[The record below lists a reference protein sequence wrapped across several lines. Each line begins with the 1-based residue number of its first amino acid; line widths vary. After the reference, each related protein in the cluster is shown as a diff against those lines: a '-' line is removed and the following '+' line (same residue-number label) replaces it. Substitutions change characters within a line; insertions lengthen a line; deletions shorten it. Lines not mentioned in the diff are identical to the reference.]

1 MKKIFLVLI
10 LTFVFVEN
18 AFADTLLK
26 ALNQAFN
33 NNTEL
38 NAERENLNVSEQD
51 LKISRSEYL
60 PSATITSSKSQEDTN
75 KLTNQ
80 SGADATINDVDPLT
94 TSIKIEQTL
103 IDFGRGADYKKK
115 KIGIDLAKQKLL
127 KKEQEII
134 FKAIEAYSG
143 LVLAIEIENINKQNL
158 DLKISQVR
166 TDKIRLERGQ
176 IKVSDYAQ
184 SESALAGAE
193 AQYIQAKNEVVTSR
207 LIYENVIGNISDE
220 NSLQKSIKSIVNI
233 PLSLENAIELSKQNN
248 HDVKI
253 AELEL
258 EQAEK
263 DINIAKFDLAPTA
276 SLSLERSYTED
287 LSTTYDEREKDILK
301 ATVSWPFFSGG
312 KKFATI
318 DKNQSIKVRQ
328 RLLLDSAVKNN
339 LTNVTSAWANLQS
352 SDSFLNSVKA
362 QVKAAEIANEG
373 ITAEYQSGAGSR
385 STLDVIQSNAL
396 LLNAQISL
404 ANSERNYLLAQYNL
418 LKSVGL
424 LTSSYLNLK

>member
-10 LTFVFVEN
+10 LTFVFVEKV
-18 AFADTLLK
+18 FADTLLK

-184 SESALAGAE
+184 SESSLAGAE
-193 AQYIQAKNEVVTSR
+193 AQYIQAQNEVVTSR
-207 LIYENVIGNISDE
+207 LNYENVIGNISDE
-220 NSLQKSIKSIVNI
+220 NSLKKSIKSIVNI

-362 QVKAAEIANEG
+362 QVNAAEIANEG

-424 LTSSYLNLK
+424 LTSSHLNLK

>member
-1 MKKIFLVLI
+1 MKKIFLILI
-10 LTFVFVEN
+10 LSFAFVDN
-18 AFADTLLK
+18 SFAASLYQ

-33 NNTEL
+33 NNAEL
-38 NAERENLNVSEQD
+38 NAERENLNVSEQN
-51 LKISRSEYL
+51 LKIIKSEYL
-60 PSATITSSKSQEDTN
+60 PSASITTSKSQEDTN

-115 KIGIDLAKQKLL
+115 KIGIDLASQKLL

-134 FKAIEAYSG
+134 LKAIEAYSG
-143 LVLAIEIENINKQNL
+143 LILAIEKEIINQKNV
-158 DLKISQVR
+158 DLKRSQVQ
-166 TDKIRLERGQ
+166 TDKVRLERGQ
-176 IKVSDYAQ
+176 IKVSDFAQ
-184 SESALAGAE
+184 SESSLAGAE
-193 AQYIQAKNEVVTSR
+193 ALYIQAQNEVITSK
-207 LIYENVIGNISDE
+207 LNYENVIGSIKDE
-220 NSLQKSIKSIVNI
+220 SSLQKSTKSIVNI
-233 PLSLENAIELSKQNN
+233 PLSLEDAIELSKKNN
-248 HDVKI
+248 QDIKI

-258 EQAEK
+258 DQAEK
-263 DINIAKFDLAPTA
+263 DIMIAKSDLAPTA

-318 DKNQSIKVRQ
+318 DKNESIKARQ

-339 LTNVTSAWANLQS
+339 LTAVTSAWANLQS
-352 SDSFLNSVKA
+352 SDSFLNSVMA